1 MNLLQDLRFALRQL
15 GRAPGFAFTA
25 VVILSLG
32 IAANVIVFGVLQG
45 LILRPLN
52 VPRPDQVMQ
61 VSRSRQVYPI
71 FSYPEIRDVRDN
83 NTVFSSVAAF
93 TSYNVGLEADGVSR
107 PVWAYEVSGQYFEV
121 AAINPFLGRLLQRD
135 DDVHPGASDAVV
147 LSWPAWKNY
156 FNADPNII
164 GRKVRINKRAYNSR
178 NAAGGSS
185 ESPIRPGGFPLGRCY
200 WPLLQIRG
208 G

>member
-1 MNLLQDLRFALRQL
+1 MNLLQDLRFAFRQL

-45 LILRPLN
+45 MILRPLD
-52 VPRPDQVMQ
+52 VPNPDQVMQ
-61 VSRSRQVYPI
+61 VSRSRQVYPV
-71 FSYPEIRDVRDN
+71 FSYPEIRDVREN

-121 AAINPFLGRLLQRD
+121 AAINPFLGRLLQRA

-147 LSWPAWKNY
+147 LSWPTWKNY

-164 GRKVRINKRAYNSR
+164 GRKVRINKRASGISTQLCR
-178 NAAGGSS
+178 SGTRALGAAN
-185 ESPIRPGGFPLGRCY
+185 
-200 WPLLQIRG
+200 
-208 G
+208 